1 MTILGT
7 LGFMF
12 ARHAGIAAVV
22 VVITPLSLFVAKFI
36 AQRTHAMFTLQSK
49 TRGELTAYIDEMIG
63 NAKVVKAYGHE
74 ETSVGEFDEINSRL
88 ETCSL
93 RATFFSSITN
103 PATRFVNVD
112 RICGRWLDAARWRCC
127 PDGMTVG
134 VLTCFLSYANQYTK
148 PFNEISGV
156 VTELQ
161 NAIACAA
168 RLLELIDAPAQV
180 PEEPRTRLRS
190 GSAEGNVD
198 CEHVAFSYV
207 PDKKLIEDFNLR
219 RKAGSA
225 RGDRWADGLRQDHAD
240 QPSDAVL

>member
-1 MTILGT
+1 MISDAEAFADGLLMGFTQLFTGVMTILGT

-36 AQRTHAMFTLQSK
+36 AQRTARDVHAAIK

-103 PATRFVNVD
+103 PATRFVNSIVYA
-112 RICGRWLDAARWRCC
+112 GVGLTARWRCC
-127 PDGMTVG
+127 PE
-134 VLTCFLSYANQYTK
+134 A
-148 PFNEISGV
+148 
-156 VTELQ
+156 
-161 NAIACAA
+161 
-168 RLLELIDAPAQV
+168 
-180 PEEPRTRLRS
+180 
-190 GSAEGNVD
+190 
-198 CEHVAFSYV
+198 
-207 PDKKLIEDFNLR
+207 
-219 RKAGSA
+219 
-225 RGDRWADGLRQDHAD
+225 
-240 QPSDAVL
+240 